1 MSINHYYS
9 PDLQQPPQWWSHY
22 MMDSSA
28 KTSSSPNL
36 LHNSSICI
44 SPQQFY
50 QTNGAMFCNRNNSAA
65 VSFDLNNEDE
75 DDEHQA
81 ADDGENNSNTA
92 MESEKEEVEIPKER
106 LFEKPL
112 TPSDVGKLN
121 RLVIPKQHAEK
132 HFPLNG
138 GAESGENGLLLG
150 FEDEVGKSWRFRY
163 SYWNS
168 SQSYVLTKGW
178 SRFVKEKRL
187 DAGDIVVFSRHRVD
201 TGRFFIGWRRRN
213 SVGQDGGVSQ
223 PPQAASNGGAGWNRV
238 YYPGHPYPSHQGPS
252 SSSLPYQPDQCLH
265 AGSSPVVQN
274 QTTTTGS
281 GNSKRLRLFGV
292 NMECQLADESE
303 PSTPVGSPMS
313 SQGQAHHHHHQPGY
327 HQYYSS
333 NHMEL
338 TRLQVGY
345 IPGDGY
351 SRISVSQDQQM
362 YIGKDKILRM

>member
-138 GAESGENGLLLG
+138 GAESG
-150 FEDEVGKSWRFRY
+150 K
-163 SYWNS
+163 
-168 SQSYVLTKGW
+168 T
-178 SRFVKEKRL
+178 EKRL

>member
-1 MSINHYYS
+1 MAI
-9 PDLQQPPQWWSHY
+9 
-22 MMDSSA
+22 SA
-28 KTSSSPNL
+28 SVP
-36 LHNSSICI
+36 
-44 SPQQFY
+44 
-50 QTNGAMFCNRNNSAA
+50 NNSTRPTEQCSAIGTTA
-65 VSFDLNNEDE
+65 PPVSFDLNNEDE

-138 GAESGENGLLLG
+138 GSNR
-150 FEDEVGKSWRFRY
+150 GKR
-163 SYWNS
+163 
-168 SQSYVLTKGW
+168 QSYVLTKGW

-201 TGRFFIGWRRRN
+201 TGRFFIGWRRR
-213 SVGQDGGVSQ
+213 GQDGGVAQ
-223 PPQAASNGGAGWNRV
+223 PPAAAANVGSGWNRV

-265 AGSSPVVQN
+265 AGSSVVPN

-313 SQGQAHHHHHQPGY
+313 SQGQAHHHQPGY
-327 HQYYSS
+327 NQYYS